1 MITYCTKCWTQNSS
15 DATTC
20 RNCGAALEPIAGDYT
35 EKLLAAL
42 YHPEPGT
49 VQMAAWVLGELRET
63 KAVPALTELLRQSD
77 EPGAIEAAVEALG
90 KIGPTSAVSVL
101 ANSSRWPLRV
111 RIKVAEAL
119 GSIGEVKTEKALLTL
134 LQDPSS
140 LVKSLAADALSR
152 LLQ

>member
-1 MITYCTKCWTQNSS
+1 
-15 DATTC
+15 
-20 RNCGAALEPIAGDYT
+20 
-35 EKLLAAL
+35 
-42 YHPEPGT
+42 
-49 VQMAAWVLGELRET
+49 MAAWVLDELRET
-63 KAVPALTELLRQSD
+63 KAVPALTELLKRSD

-119 GSIGEVKTEKALLTL
+119 GSIGGVKAEKALRTM

-140 LVKSLAADALSR
+140 LVRNLAADALSR
-152 LLQ
+152 LHQ